1 MTNILQNIES
11 EVQGHAGTFA
21 VIVDKTRDACLIPE
35 KVQHSAPKN

>member
-21 VIVDKTRDACLIPE
+21 IIVDKTRGACISE
-35 KVQHSAPKN
+35 KAQHNFWKN